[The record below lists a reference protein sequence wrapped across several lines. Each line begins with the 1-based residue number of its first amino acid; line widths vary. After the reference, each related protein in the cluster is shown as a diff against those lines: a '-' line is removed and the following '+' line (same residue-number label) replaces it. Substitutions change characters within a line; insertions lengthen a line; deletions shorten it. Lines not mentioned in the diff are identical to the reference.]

1 MTASRPGWISAL
13 SALLLAVL
21 LACGPS
27 RLVSAADV
35 LLVVN
40 QVSVDH
46 FPEVTVYFTAVDPSG
61 LPITDIPKDRLQV
74 LQNGRSV
81 PDFTLDLADSS
92 QDGLAVV
99 IAVDTSGSM
108 KGRPLENAQA
118 AARLFLDQMKP
129 NDQAALVSFGQTVQ
143 VPQDLTGDRGALDR
157 AINGLSV
164 GGDTAFYD
172 AAFQAITIAARH
184 TLGRRAVVMITDGE
198 DTHSRLTLDDV
209 VAKARETNTPVSVIA
224 VGEVKQEPVQRL
236 TTVTGGTL
244 GVSPDSEHIAE
255 RAGQMASLLRKQY
268 VLRYQ
273 ATDSRPPEN
282 DLELVLNQDGRQ
294 GRIAQRFPAP
304 PMPALAVSLPDLAAG
319 STVRG
324 TVELRPTIANA
335 PKVDRVEYRLDDTPL
350 GTVSDP
356 PYGFTWNTSSAPPG
370 EHTLTVIARLGEQT
384 AEQRVPLTVAPP
396 VKLGIVLPG
405 GQAGSQ
411 DVSGRVKL
419 QANLDA
425 DSQVAGVVW
434 AVDGQLI
441 GNADRP
447 PYEIEWDSSGAPPG
461 EHTLT
466 AEAHD
471 ARGVVGQATQTVRV
485 LPPGASAPG
494 TPAAAGTP
502 VPGGTAQPG
511 TTATVGATQGG
522 TATSS
527 TARTP
532 TVTAT
537 SSSGSGSVAGFSA
550 PVLIG
555 IGTLIAA
562 AIVGVIY
569 ASSGRRNEQQRVVDA
584 TAIPMGD
591 DQRSS
596 RSTAWR
602 ALPPAHTADHVPD
615 HEAVHPADRPTAEFS
630 SEAPTRD
637 FREAETKVGPLVP
650 VGHGAASPAL
660 GRSTLAVSVGGS
672 SPRSWPLALD
682 QIIGRAAGPGVIV
695 VTDPQVSR
703 RHARISWEAGH
714 FVYRDLGPMNPTRLD
729 GRTLPNP
736 YILKDG
742 DRLRVGRAE
751 IVFHA

>member
-1 MTASRPGWISAL
+1 MTAPRPGWISAL

-21 LACGPS
+21 LAGGPS
-27 RLVSAADV
+27 RPASAADA

-40 QVSVDH
+40 QVSVDR

-74 LQNGRSV
+74 IHNGGSV
-81 PDFTLDLADSS
+81 PDFALDLAESG

-118 AARLFLDQMKP
+118 AARLFLDQMRP
-129 NDQAALVSFGQTVQ
+129 NDRAALVSFGQTVQ
-143 VPQDLTGDRGALDR
+143 VAQDLTGDRAALDR
-157 AINGLSV
+157 AIDGLTV

-172 AAFQAITIAARH
+172 AAFQSITLAASH

-209 VAKARETNTPVSVIA
+209 VAKARETNTPVSVIGF
-224 VGEVKQEPVQRL
+224 GEVKQEPVQRL

-244 GVSPDSEHIAE
+244 GVAPDSEHIAE
-255 RAGQMASLLRKQY
+255 RAGQMASVLRKQY

-273 ATDSRPPEN
+273 APDSRPPEN
-282 DLELVLNQDGRQ
+282 ELELVLNQDGRQ
-294 GRIAQRFPAP
+294 ARIAQRFPAP

-335 PKVDRVEYRLDDTPL
+335 SKVDQVQYRLDDTPL
-350 GTVSDP
+350 QTVAEP
-356 PYGFTWNTSSAPPG
+356 PYGFTWDTGTVPPG
-370 EHTLTVIARLGEQT
+370 AHTLIVTARLGEQT
-384 AEQRVPLTVAPP
+384 AEQRVPLTVAPVSP
-396 VKLGIVLPG
+396 TAPAAVATSAAGLPG
-405 GQAGSQ
+405 
-411 DVSGRVKL
+411 
-419 QANLDA
+419 
-425 DSQVAGVVW
+425 
-434 AVDGQLI
+434 
-441 GNADRP
+441 
-447 PYEIEWDSSGAPPG
+447 
-461 EHTLT
+461 LT
-466 AEAHD
+466 
-471 ARGVVGQATQTVRV
+471 GT
-485 LPPGASAPG
+485 AS
-494 TPAAAGTP
+494 TAGTP
-502 VPGGTAQPG
+502 SVVGTAPPG
-511 TTATVGATQGG
+511 TTAATGATQSG

-532 TVTAT
+532 TATAT
-537 SSSGSGSVAGFSA
+537 SASGSGSVAGFSA

-562 AIVGVIY
+562 GIVGVIY
-569 ASSGRRNEQQRVVDA
+569 ASSGRRDEQQRVVDA
-584 TAIPMGD
+584 TAIPIGD
-591 DQRSS
+591 DDRSS
-596 RSTAWR
+596 RSTAWP
-602 ALPPAHTADHVPD
+602 ALPPAHPSDDVTI
-615 HEAVHPADRPTAEFS
+615 HPADRPTAGFGA
-630 SEAPTRD
+630 APTRD
-637 FREAETKVGPLVP
+637 VREAETRVAPVVP
-650 VGHGAASPAL
+650 TGHGLPSGAL
-660 GRSTLAVSVGGS
+660 GRSTLAVSVAGGP
-672 SPRSWPLALD
+672 PRSWPLALD

-703 RHARISWEAGH
+703 RHARISWEGGH

-742 DRLRVGRAE
+742 DRLLVGRAE

>member
-1 MTASRPGWISAL
+1 MTAPRPGWISAL

-21 LACGPS
+21 LAGGPS
-27 RLVSAADV
+27 RPASAADA

-40 QVSVDH
+40 QVSVDR

-74 LQNGRSV
+74 IHNGGSV
-81 PDFTLDLADSS
+81 PDFALDLAESG

-118 AARLFLDQMKP
+118 AARLFLDQMRP
-129 NDQAALVSFGQTVQ
+129 NDRAALVSFGQTVQ
-143 VPQDLTGDRGALDR
+143 VAQDLTGDRAALDR
-157 AINGLSV
+157 AIDGLTV

-172 AAFQAITIAARH
+172 AAFQSITLAASH

-209 VAKARETNTPVSVIA
+209 VAKARETNTPVSVIGF
-224 VGEVKQEPVQRL
+224 GEVKQEPVQRL

-244 GVSPDSEHIAE
+244 GVAPDSEHIAE
-255 RAGQMASLLRKQY
+255 RAGQMASVLRKQY

-273 ATDSRPPEN
+273 APDSRPPEN
-282 DLELVLNQDGRQ
+282 ELELVLNQDGRQ
-294 GRIAQRFPAP
+294 ARIAQRFPAP

-335 PKVDRVEYRLDDTPL
+335 SKVDQVQYRLDDTPL
-350 GTVSDP
+350 QTVAEP
-356 PYGFTWNTSSAPPG
+356 PYGFTWDTGAVPPG
-370 EHTLTVIARLGEQT
+370 AHTLIVTARLGEQT
-384 AEQRVPLTVAPP
+384 AEQRVPLTVAPVSP
-396 VKLGIVLPG
+396 TAPAAVATSAAGLPG
-405 GQAGSQ
+405 
-411 DVSGRVKL
+411 
-419 QANLDA
+419 
-425 DSQVAGVVW
+425 
-434 AVDGQLI
+434 
-441 GNADRP
+441 
-447 PYEIEWDSSGAPPG
+447 
-461 EHTLT
+461 LT
-466 AEAHD
+466 
-471 ARGVVGQATQTVRV
+471 GT
-485 LPPGASAPG
+485 AS
-494 TPAAAGTP
+494 TAGTP
-502 VPGGTAQPG
+502 SAVGTAPPG
-511 TTATVGATQGG
+511 TTAATGATQSG

-532 TVTAT
+532 TATAT
-537 SSSGSGSVAGFSA
+537 SASGSGSVAGFSA

-562 AIVGVIY
+562 GVVGVIY
-569 ASSGRRNEQQRVVDA
+569 ASSGRRDEQQRVVDA
-584 TAIPMGD
+584 TAIPIGD
-591 DQRSS
+591 DDRSS
-596 RSTAWR
+596 RSTAWP
-602 ALPPAHTADHVPD
+602 ALPPAHPSDDVII
-615 HEAVHPADRPTAEFS
+615 HPADRPTAGFGA
-630 SEAPTRD
+630 APTRD
-637 FREAETKVGPLVP
+637 VREAETRVAPVVP
-650 VGHGAASPAL
+650 TGHGLPSGAL
-660 GRSTLAVSVGGS
+660 GRSTLAVSVAGGP
-672 SPRSWPLALD
+672 PRSWPLALD

-703 RHARISWEAGH
+703 RHARISWEGGH